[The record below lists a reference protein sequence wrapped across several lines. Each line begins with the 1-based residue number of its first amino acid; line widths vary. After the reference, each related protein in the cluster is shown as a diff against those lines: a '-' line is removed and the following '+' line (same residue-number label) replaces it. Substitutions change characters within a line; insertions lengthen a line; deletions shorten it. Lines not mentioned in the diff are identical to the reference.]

1 MEIFKE
7 IPCPLCC
14 QKDYNVIKK
23 QKVDIIGKNINFKNV
38 FKSATKFKLIE
49 QVVKCNKCSLVYLN
63 PRVKEEY
70 ILKGYKDSID
80 EDHSSQDDYRVKTFD
95 KFLNIFENKYKYILN
110 SYKEFKVLDIG
121 TASGGFLK
129 SCKKKKWNGI
139 GIEPNRKLSSEG
151 SKKNNVEILNVNLR
165 RNLFPKNF
173 FSVIF
178 FWDVFEH
185 LSNPNEAL
193 EITHNILD
201 EDGLIMINFPN
212 YNTFIA
218 KILGDY
224 WPFWLSA
231 HLCYYD
237 KKTISKILCNNNFKV
252 LSFENHWQT
261 LSLEYVLDRASDY
274 IKFFKIINFFV
285 KKFKLGNLPIKYY
298 LGQVQVIAQKK

>member
-1 MEIFKE
+1 MFIE

-23 QKVDIIGKNINFKNV
+23 QKVDIIDKNINFKNV

-95 KFLNIFENKYKYILN
+95 KFLNIFENKYKNILN

-121 TASGGFLK
+121 TASGSFLK

-151 SKKNNVEILNVNLR
+151 SRKNNVEILNENYR

-193 EITHNILD
+193 EITHSILG

-237 KKTISKILCNNNFKV
+237 KKTITKILFNNNFKV

-261 LSLEYVLDRASDY
+261 LSLEYVLDRASHY